1 MILYYSTIVKGLH
14 RMKQM
19 FFIKIFRSGGAYD
32 KGYAVLGA
40 GLALFYSRVADWAG
54 LPLEQ
59 VLCDS
64 LYKLAGEL
72 SLEALQNQE
81 ENPL

>member
-1 MILYYSTIVKGLH
+1 
-14 RMKQM
+14 M

-40 GLALFYSRVADWAG
+40 RVADWAG

-72 SLEALQNQE
+72 SLEAMQNRE